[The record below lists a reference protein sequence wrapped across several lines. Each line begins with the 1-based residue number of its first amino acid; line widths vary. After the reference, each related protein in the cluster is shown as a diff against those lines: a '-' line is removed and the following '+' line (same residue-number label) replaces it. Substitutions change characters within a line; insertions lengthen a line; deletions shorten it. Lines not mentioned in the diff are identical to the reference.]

1 MRPARR
7 GGHRIRN
14 HTMNQVEKRPIRV
27 LLVDDHR
34 AILWGLSCLID
45 CEAPR
50 MAVVGTAVA
59 GGEALAALETTNPD
73 VIVLDVD
80 LGGENG
86 LDLMP
91 ELRRRSDARIIIFT
105 GLADCRTDQQALHDG
120 AWCVLR
126 KDGPA
131 TAIIEAIEK
140 AGSGQPA
147 NAASPA
153 SRSAPN

>member
-1 MRPARR
+1 
-7 GGHRIRN
+7 
-14 HTMNQVEKRPIRV
+14 MNQAEKRPIRV

-59 GGEALAALETTNPD
+59 GCEALAVLDTANPD

-80 LGGENG
+80 LNGENG

-91 ELRRRSDARIIIFT
+91 ELLRRSDARIIIFT
-105 GLADCRTDQQALHDG
+105 GLADCQMDARALHGG
-120 AWCVLR
+120 AWGVLR

-131 TAIIEAIEK
+131 TAILEAIEK
-140 AGSGQPA
+140 AGNGQPA
-147 NAASPA
+147 HASSPA
-153 SRSAPN
+153 SRLARN